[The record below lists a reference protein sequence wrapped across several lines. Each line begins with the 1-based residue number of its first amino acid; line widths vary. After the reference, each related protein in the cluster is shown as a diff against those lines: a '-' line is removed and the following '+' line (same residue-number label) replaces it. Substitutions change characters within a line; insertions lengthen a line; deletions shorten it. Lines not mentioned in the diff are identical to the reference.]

1 MNLTDTHSLDNGET
15 RMTTIYGQTQKQQ
28 DETLCKTQNR
38 FNLKFF
44 GRGTINTSGSLTFR
58 LKRENGSQAFYIP
71 EQTMILLNFR
81 AVLCNATDAY
91 ADAAANTADTLEH
104 IVGAYVA
111 YRDLSGNVT
120 IGIDPATPQTE
131 GVATIVPTAN
141 TTVQGFEV
149 LVTAEDAALSS
160 VQVYVDIECFCIN
173 EVSALVNFPAGAT
186 AALSVAG

>member
-1 MNLTDTHSLDNGET
+1 
-15 RMTTIYGQTQKQQ
+15 MTIIYGQTQKQQ

-38 FNLKFF
+38 FDLKFF
-44 GRGTINTSGSLTFR
+44 GRGSINSSGSITFR

-71 EQTMILLNFR
+71 EQTHILLNFR

-91 ADAAANTADTLEH
+91 VNADGTATDTLEH

-131 GVATIVPTAN
+131 GVATIVPVAN

-149 LVTAEDAALSS
+149 LVSAVDAAASS
-160 VQVYVDIECFCIN
+160 VQVYVDIECFCVN

-186 AALSVAG
+186 AALSAAV